1 MISVNHLIEAI
12 SYEFRILK
20 HLGSKVTAENKSYR
34 FSDVQ
39 RTTEEVEQYIISSFP
54 AQIKLMVLGKRDED
68 MYTNYTNQFASFTF
82 DQFATS
88 LDKAL
93 EEISA
98 DLLTVQ
104 DEQWEET
111 INIRW
116 KTAARSAFLVD
127 YVLVFLWA
135 YKMQLFLQLKA
146 AGCPIDTY
154 NLWAGIDTPKQA

>member
-111 INIRW
+111 INIR
-116 KTAARSAFLVD
+116 
-127 YVLVFLWA
+127 
-135 YKMQLFLQLKA
+135 
-146 AGCPIDTY
+146 
-154 NLWAGIDTPKQA
+154 

>member
-1 MISVNHLIEAI
+1 MITVNHLIEAI
-12 SYEFRILK
+12 SYEFQILK
-20 HLGSKVTAENKSYR
+20 HLGSKVTMENKSYR
-34 FSDVQ
+34 FSDTQ

-68 MYTNYTNQFASFTF
+68 AYNDYANQFTNFTY
-82 DQFATS
+82 DQFTGS

-93 EEISA
+93 EEIRT

-104 DEQWEET
+104 DGQWDET
-111 INIRW
+111 ISIRW
-116 KTAARSAFLVD
+116 KTAPRSAFLVD

-146 AGCPIDTY
+146 AGCPVDTY
-154 NLWAGIDTPKQA
+154 NLWAGIDTPKQG